1 MMRNGQSAT
10 FQLLFQQFLLGTSVP
25 RIIQSS
31 FILIRISIEVSMYLK
46 IISISGLNKIGKRI
60 CLTQLPQLCIQSI
73 PFQTFRLQLPQPASA
88 AAVSTNS
95 CPSLLIPVIVSIECL
110 IQNLDKLQYCI
121 TTIMQYH
128 PSENTD

>member
-46 IISISGLNKIGKRI
+46 IISISDKVGKWI
-60 CLTQLPQLCIQSI
+60 CMLDSATPTYPCLSLPTTSPQY
-73 PFQTFRLQLPQPASA
+73 PKNRL
-88 AAVSTNS
+88 VT
-95 CPSLLIPVIVSIECL
+95 
-110 IQNLDKLQYCI
+110 
-121 TTIMQYH
+121 H
-128 PSENTD
+128 P